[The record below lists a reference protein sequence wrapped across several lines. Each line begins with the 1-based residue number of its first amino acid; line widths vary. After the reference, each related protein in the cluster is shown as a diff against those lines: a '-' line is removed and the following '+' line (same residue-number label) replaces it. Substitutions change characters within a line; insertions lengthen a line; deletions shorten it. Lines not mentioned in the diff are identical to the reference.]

1 MNFLAHYDGISY
13 FFCTFA
19 LENKPKDMEQNQVVI
34 YQTEDGQTQ
43 IDVRLENE
51 TIWLTQKQIAEL
63 FGTKRPAITKHLKN
77 IYFSEELDETSTC
90 SILEHMGND
99 GKQMYNTKYYNLDV
113 IISVGYR
120 VNSKNATRFRQWANR
135 ILKEY
140 ILKGYAV
147 NERLRKEQIGELR
160 QLVGMLG
167 RTIQSQPLL
176 STDETN
182 ALFEVVTDYTYALD
196 TLDNYD
202 YERLTI
208 EKTTKQEVF
217 HATYENA
224 MQEINRLREKF
235 GGSVLFGNEKD
246 DSFKSSIGQIY
257 QTFGGE
263 ELYPSVEEKAAMLL
277 YLVTKNHSF
286 SDGNKRIAATLFLWF
301 LNNNHILYRKDG
313 SKRLADN
320 TLVALT
326 LMIAES
332 KTEEKDVMVKVV
344 VNLIN
349 QRNE

>member
-1 MNFLAHYDGISY
+1 ME
-13 FFCTFA
+13 
-19 LENKPKDMEQNQVVI
+19 ENKIVI

-43 IDVRLENE
+43 IDVRLEND
-51 TIWLTQKQIAEL
+51 TVWLTQAQMVKL
-63 FGTKRPAITKHLKN
+63 FKSSRTN
-77 IYFSEELDETSTC
+77 ILEHIQHVYEDDELDEVSTC
-90 SILEHMGND
+90 RKFRQVRQE
-99 GKQMYNTKYYNLDV
+99 GKRMVSREMTMYNLDM

-120 VNSKNATRFRQWANR
+120 VNTKRGVKFRQWANQV
-135 ILKEY
+135 LKQY
-140 ILKGYAV
+140 LIKGYAI
-147 NERLRKEQIGELR
+147 NERIRKEQIGELR
-160 QLVGMLG
+160 QLVQVVG
-167 RTIQSQPLL
+167 RAIKNQELPDTTESQDLL
-176 STDETN
+176 N
-182 ALFEVVTDYTYALD
+182 VVVDYTYALD

-202 YERLTI
+202 YERLSI
-208 EKTTKQEVF
+208 DKTTKDEPF

-224 MQEINRLREKF
+224 MEAINGLREKF
-235 GGSVLFGNEKD
+235 GGSALFGNEKD

-301 LNNNHILYRKDG
+301 LNNNGILYRPDG
-313 SKRLADN
+313 TKRLADN

>member
-1 MNFLAHYDGISY
+1 MNLD
-13 FFCTFA
+13 
-19 LENKPKDMEQNQVVI
+19 NQIII

-43 IDVRLENE
+43 IDVRIENE
-51 TIWLTQKQIAEL
+51 TVWLTQAQMAEL
-63 FGTKRPAITKHLKN
+63 FETDRTSIVRHINN
-77 IYFSEELDETSTC
+77 IYKVEELDRESTC
-90 SILEHMGND
+90 AKIAQVQVE
-99 GKQMYNTKYYNLDV
+99 GKRSVKRYIPYFNLDM

-120 VNSKNATRFRQWANR
+120 VNSKRGVRFRQWANKV
-135 ILKEY
+135 LKQY
-140 ILKGYAV
+140 LIKGYAF

-176 STDETN
+176 SNDETN

-208 EKTTKQEVF
+208 NKTTKEEPF

-224 MQEINRLREKF
+224 MEAIDGLREKF

-301 LNNNHILYRKDG
+301 LNNNHILYHPDG
-313 SKRLADN
+313 SKRIADS

-332 KTEEKDVMVKVV
+332 RTEEKDVMVKVV

-349 QRNE
+349 KNNDE

>member
-1 MNFLAHYDGISY
+1 
-13 FFCTFA
+13 
-19 LENKPKDMEQNQVVI
+19 MEEDKIII

-51 TIWLTQKQIAEL
+51 TVWLTQAQMVEL
-63 FGTKRPAITKHLKN
+63 FKSSRTN
-77 IYFSEELDETSTC
+77 ILEHIQHIYEVEELDKISTC
-90 SILEHMGND
+90 RNFRQVQKEGNR
-99 GKQMYNTKYYNLDV
+99 MVNRTKTMYNLDM

-120 VNSKNATRFRQWANR
+120 VNTKRGIKFRQWANKV
-135 ILKEY
+135 LKQY
-140 ILKGYAV
+140 LIKGYAV
-147 NERLRKEQIGELR
+147 NERIRKEQIGELR

-301 LNNNHILYRKDG
+301 LNNNHILYREDG